1 MGRSGD
7 RRFGPTPSSPSAPGS
22 QFTQVLPS
30 AWVLSSQAASDAS
43 MFLCAAA
50 AAAAA
55 QLSRRLINSALGLL
69 LADSEALWVMVK
81 ALSELRRVM

>member
-50 AAAAA
+50 AA

-69 LADSEALWVMVK
+69 LAHSEALWVMVK
-81 ALSELRRVM
+81 ALSELRRMT